1 MKIGNAPCSWG
12 VLEFDE
18 NAPVPLYKEILEEM
32 AETGY
37 EGTELGPWGYFPTE
51 PAQLKGM
58 LHGYSLELVAA
69 FVPVPFSE
77 ASAHE
82 EGAAEA
88 LRIAELLS
96 DVTGAEALIVLA
108 DDNGKIPVRVQKAG
122 RIENEDSLTTA
133 QWKTFGK
140 GVDVVAARV
149 FEETGLRSVF
159 HHHCAGYVE
168 TPKEIEILLDITN
181 PDSVGLC
188 FDTGHYRYGGGDP
201 LAGMAKFSKRIRH
214 IHFKDVDPA
223 VLDDSIKQRWDYFTS
238 VQNGIFCELG
248 SGNVQFP
255 EIVKLLPELQQAS
268 WIIVEQDILKQSD
281 SPFRSAKNNRVY
293 LKQLA
298 L

>member
-18 NAPVPLYKEILEEM
+18 SAPVPPYKGILKEM
-32 AETGY
+32 EETGY
-37 EGTELGPWGYFPTE
+37 EGTELGPWGYFPSE
-51 PAQLKGM
+51 PAKLKEI
-58 LHGYSLELVAA
+58 LHAYSLELVAA

-82 EGAAEA
+82 QGAAEA
-88 LRIAELLS
+88 LRIAELLCHVS
-96 DVTGAEALIVLA
+96 GEEALIVLA
-108 DDNGKIPVRVQKAG
+108 DDNGKTQVRVQKAG
-122 RIENEDSLTTA
+122 RIENEDSLTAA

-140 GVDVVAARV
+140 GVDAVAAHV
-149 FEETGLRSVF
+149 YEESGLRSVF

-201 LAGMAKFSKRIRH
+201 LAGMAKFSERIRH

-248 SGNVQFP
+248 NGNVQFP
-255 EIVKLLPELQQAS
+255 EIVKLLPELQQAW

-281 SPFRSAKNNRVY
+281 SPVRSARNNRVY
-293 LKQLA
+293 LKKLG